1 MRRMSIRRLAATLLV
16 IALMTAG
23 GVAAVLAEEQGTTT
37 TTPIEHV
44 VVVIQSNRTFDN
56 YFGTYPGA
64 DGIPAGT
71 CMPYDPHDPRNTA
84 CVEPFHTGNQSTLN
98 LNHSS
103 ATFQRQFND
112 GQMDGFVHAL
122 NLQGQDGTRTM
133 GYYDGRDLPYYWN
146 LADDYVLFDRFFSAA
161 GGGSA
166 ENRMFAIAGVPGTT
180 TSRIPDA
187 GFGETPTIFDRLQ
200 EQGISWKFYVQNY
213 DPHLNMRTRDDYAE
227 GLEQVQWVPLLNM
240 DRFIDDPE
248 LAGRIVDFS
257 EYYEDLENGTL
268 PAVSYVVA
276 LGATEHPPSNPIA
289 GQRFMKRA
297 IQALMRSDAWDSTAF
312 IVLYDDWGGWFD
324 HVPPPQIDEY
334 GYGFRVPAFMVSAY
348 ARQGYIDS
356 TELDSTS
363 ILRFIQDNWG
373 LEPLAERDARANSIA
388 GAFDFDQPPR
398 EPVFI
403 SIERVPAVE
412 LSEPERAAIYA
423 VYGFGL
429 VFAGLLIA
437 LPTVMQKRRAGDE

>member
-1 MRRMSIRRLAATLLV
+1 MMQMNIRRLTVTLFV

-23 GVAAVLAEEQGTTT
+23 GVATALAEERGSTTA
-37 TTPIEHV
+37 TPIEHV
-44 VVVIQSNRTFDN
+44 VVVIQSNHTFDN
-56 YFGTYPGA
+56 YFGTYPGV

-71 CMPYDPHDPRNTA
+71 CMPYDPHDPRNTD
-84 CVEPFHTGNQSTLN
+84 CVEPFHTGNQSTLD
-98 LNHSS
+98 LNHSAS
-103 ATFQRQFND
+103 TFVRQYND
-112 GQMDGFVHAL
+112 GEMDGFIYAL
-122 NLQGQDGTRTM
+122 NLRGQDGTRAM

-146 LADDYVLFDRFFSAA
+146 LADEYVLFDRFFSAA
-161 GGGSA
+161 RGGSIW
-166 ENRMFAIAGVPGTT
+166 NRMYAIAGVPGNRHN
-180 TSRIPDA
+180 RIPEG
-187 GFGETPTIFDRLQ
+187 GFGDIPTIFDSLQ

-213 DPHLNMRTRDDYAE
+213 DPEMTMRTRDDYSE
-227 GLEQVQWVPLLNM
+227 RVEQVQWVPLLNF
-240 DRFIDDPE
+240 DRFLDDPE
-248 LAGRIVDFS
+248 LSSRIVDFD
-257 EYYEDLENGTL
+257 EYYQDLENGTL

-276 LGATEHPPSNPIA
+276 LGATEHPPANPIV

-297 IQALMRSDAWDSTAF
+297 IQALMRSDVWDSTAF
-312 IVLYDDWGGWFD
+312 IVLYDDWGGWYD
-324 HVPPPQIDEY
+324 HVPPPRVDEF

-373 LEPLAERDARANSIA
+373 LEPLAERDAQANSIA
-388 GAFDFDQPPR
+388 GAFDFDKPPR

-403 SIERVPAVE
+403 SIERGAAPE

-429 VFAGLLIA
+429 LFAGLLIA
-437 LPTVMQKRRAGDE
+437 LPTALQKRRAGDE